1 MFRDDNP
8 KRRIPHLFSWIL
20 VYIFRFYFF
29 CFTLSSNPHIL
40 SLFFLFVLS
49 TRQKPRIE
57 TSLTD
62 PLQNSLKLSPPP
74 PPPVYPHLFFQQSSH
89 HCFHTDVSN
98 ENFLG
103 WLLHTTDT
111 EWAAY
116 PCDIF
121 PFAYRFWWGDLRE
134 RDNLE
139 ELNVNQRITL
149 TCIFKR
155 WDGKAWTELVW
166 PMIETCGGLL
176 WMRWWTIGFLKTQ
189 EISWVAEDVLDSQ
202 EGLCWRSYRSSS
214 CHLLF
219 FLICL
224 SCSRT

>member
-1 MFRDDNP
+1 MALGSSETSRPLLPNYMVLSPTRPSYGCSATITQNVAFL
-8 KRRIPHLFSWIL
+8 ISFLQFL
-20 VYIFRFYFF
+20 YIFSVFA
-29 CFTLSSNPHIL
+29 SSALPCPPIHIF
-40 SLFFLFVLS
+40 LFLLFLFVLS
-49 TRQKPRIE
+49 IRQKPRIE
-57 TSLTD
+57 TSSTD

-74 PPPVYPHLFFQQSSH
+74 PPVYHHLFFQQSSR

-103 WLLHTTDT
+103 WLLHTTYT

-139 ELNVNQRITL
+139 ELNVDQRITL

-166 PMIETCGGLL
+166 PMIETGGGRL
-176 WMRWWTIGFLKTQ
+176 
-189 EISWVAEDVLDSQ
+189 
-202 EGLCWRSYRSSS
+202 
-214 CHLLF
+214 
-219 FLICL
+219 
-224 SCSRT
+224 